1 MFGYVRPSDGHLTA
15 EDKQRFQAAYCGLC
29 RSLDRRYG
37 LAARMIL
44 NYDLAFLAMLLSREP
59 ECLTAHFRC
68 PAHPIRGCDAL
79 ERQPAFDTAADLS
92 VILTWWQLTDGVADH
107 GFFRGLLYRAALL
120 LLRRAYRKARARRP
134 GFDQRTRAH
143 LEELAR
149 LEGERCPSMD
159 RAADAFAALLA
170 GAAEEEPDP
179 VRRRVLEQLL
189 YHLGRWI
196 YLVDAADD
204 LKKDVKSG
212 SYNPLVYRFHA
223 EGGTLTAED
232 RAALAATLD
241 SSVRTMAAAFELAD
255 FGPWRAIIESV
266 VYEGLYAVGAAV
278 LNGTFRKGHRRKQ
291 RKAGA

>member
-1 MFGYVRPSDGHLTA
+1 M
-15 EDKQRFQAAYCGLC
+15 
-29 RSLDRRYG
+29 
-37 LAARMIL
+37 
-44 NYDLAFLAMLLSREP
+44 
-59 ECLTAHFRC
+59 
-68 PAHPIRGCDAL
+68 
-79 ERQPAFDTAADLS
+79 
-92 VILTWWQLTDGVADH
+92 
-107 GFFRGLLYRAALL
+107 
-120 LLRRAYRKARARRP
+120 
-134 GFDQRTRAH
+134 
-143 LEELAR
+143 
-149 LEGERCPSMD
+149 
-159 RAADAFAALLA
+159 
-170 GAAEEEPDP
+170 
-179 VRRRVLEQLL
+179 RRRVLEQLL

-241 SSVRTMAAAFELAD
+241 SSVRAMAAAFELAD

-278 LNGTFRKGHRRKQ
+278 LNGTFHKGRRRKQ